1 MAHVRWPSDRRDVGN
16 DNAAINERRNKP
28 KRWLRVVFASARASV
43 AGCNMISMTLKA
55 KLGELEK
62 ALGDV
67 GPKKLRQ
74 QVAIALNQT
83 AKRTERT
90 LAKEIAKE
98 LVLAQK
104 EIRKGIN
111 QVSKATN
118 EQLTATVRQKE
129 SSKIPLKQYKAR
141 QNKAGVRYRISKKG
155 GGKQI
160 KSAFISE
167 KLGSHVYK
175 RTSKKRLP
183 IQKLYGPSPWGVT
196 VKNNLDKLI
205 IDRDIEPELIK
216 QIDRRIQA
224 INFKKTQGQ

>member
-1 MAHVRWPSDRRDVGN
+1 
-16 DNAAINERRNKP
+16 
-28 KRWLRVVFASARASV
+28 
-43 AGCNMISMTLKA
+43 MISMKLSA
-55 KLGELEK
+55 KIGELEK
-62 ALGDV
+62 ALGDA

-83 AKRTERT
+83 AKRTET
-90 LAKEIAKE
+90 LLAKEVAKE
-98 LVLAQK
+98 IVIAQK
-104 EIRKGIN
+104 EIKKGIK
-111 QVSKATN
+111 QDRKAKPEVLATN
-118 EQLTATVRQKE
+118 VVQKE
-129 SSKIPLKQYKAR
+129 SARMPLKRYKAR

-205 IDRDIEPELIK
+205 IDRDIEPELLK
-216 QIDRRIQA
+216 QIDRRIRA